1 MKRTLRAVLPVGLAA
16 ALVTPL
22 LATQAQAQAQDVAP
36 AGKARTVA
44 VQGEV
49 GATAYS
55 RDTTIARA
63 KRWLTANDGQRV
75 PYSQTK
81 TWGGY
86 RTDCSGY
93 VSMALQLPK
102 PGPNTVGLASS
113 TYTRKIKM
121 SSLRKGDLIIDA
133 NGTNTTRHVVI
144 FVKWTSSA
152 RKSYVAY
159 EQRGGYG
166 TDRSVRSYGI
176 GADEYDAYR
185 PKKYG

>member
-1 MKRTLRAVLPVGLAA
+1 MKRTTRAALPVGIAA
-16 ALVTPL
+16 ALLTPL
-22 LATQAQAQAQDVAP
+22 LAPQFATQAHGATETAP
-36 AGKARTVA
+36 ATRV
-44 VQGEV
+44 VSEGEV
-49 GATAYS
+49 GAAAYN
-55 RDTTIARA
+55 RDTTINRA
-63 KRWLTANDGQRV
+63 KRWLTANDGRQV

-93 VSMALQLPK
+93 VSMALSLPK

-121 SSLRKGDLIIDA
+121 SSLRKGDLVIDA

-144 FVKWTSSA
+144 FVRWTSSA
-152 RKSYVAY
+152 HKAYYAY
-159 EQRGGYG
+159 EQRGSYG
-166 TDRSVRSYGI
+166 TDHSIRSYGI